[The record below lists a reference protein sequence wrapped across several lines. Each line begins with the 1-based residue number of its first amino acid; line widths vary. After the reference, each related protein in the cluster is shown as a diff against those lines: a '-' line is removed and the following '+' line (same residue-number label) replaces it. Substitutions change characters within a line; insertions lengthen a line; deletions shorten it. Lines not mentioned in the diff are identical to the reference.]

1 MPLRELEGCRLS
13 PDDACCAPCLQLFCL
28 ARYVTLVSGTLMWCL
43 SRPKIISLAQTS
55 LLMSSKLPSSCHADV
70 ESGAC
75 PHCTRSTP
83 SHQRLLVAAGVAEG
97 CSSCCCQP
105 ALCTTTHCTLL
116 PQRSL
121 HAKLFAP
128 AKLGSVPGYP
138 LDRLPTVRPRGRG
151 AVSFV
156 ASVCRVGK
164 GAVATAL
171 EAGRERPA
179 DVGV

>member
-55 LLMSSKLPSSCHADV
+55 LLMSSKLPSSCHANV

-105 ALCTTTHCTLL
+105 ALCTHCSRKEVFMQSSLL
-116 PQRSL
+116 PQSL
-121 HAKLFAP
+121 ALCQ
-128 AKLGSVPGYP
+128 VI
-138 LDRLPTVRPRGRG
+138 RLTGFQLSG
-151 AVSFV
+151 
-156 ASVCRVGK
+156 
-164 GAVATAL
+164 L
-171 EAGRERPA
+171 EAGELFPL
-179 DVGV
+179 